1 MLKPQ
6 PAVVPLRRCRLLYND
21 LFQYLAYRCYMAA
34 FRLPEGDMPIPCCVF
49 KRSSEQCKRCKQVFG
64 SSEELMTGFCEQ
76 GGHHVH
82 TDERI
87 QESLTFIQQYFG
99 IYNPTADDILRERI
113 QEFSKRHQ
121 EYIQFCQHKF
131 GFVSAE
137 DELGQIWPSDDGDD
151 AVTTTT
157 IGQPTPEV
165 HKTATARVIT
175 ITRM

>member
-1 MLKPQ
+1 M
-6 PAVVPLRRCRLLYND
+6 
-21 LFQYLAYRCYMAA
+21 
-34 FRLPEGDMPIPCCVF
+34 
-49 KRSSEQCKRCKQVFG
+49 
-64 SSEELMTGFCEQ
+64 
-76 GGHHVH
+76 H
-82 TDERI
+82 TDERS
-87 QESLTFIQQYFG
+87 QESRAFLQQYWWTYKTTG
-99 IYNPTADDILRERI
+99 DDILRERI

>member
-1 MLKPQ
+1 M
-6 PAVVPLRRCRLLYND
+6 
-21 LFQYLAYRCYMAA
+21 
-34 FRLPEGDMPIPCCVF
+34 
-49 KRSSEQCKRCKQVFG
+49 
-64 SSEELMTGFCEQ
+64 
-76 GGHHVH
+76 H

-137 DELGQIWPSDDGDD
+137 DELGQIWPSDDGEDDGDD
-151 AVTTTT
+151 AVLKKETSL
-157 IGQPTPEV
+157 
-165 HKTATARVIT
+165 T

>member
-1 MLKPQ
+1 M
-6 PAVVPLRRCRLLYND
+6 
-21 LFQYLAYRCYMAA
+21 
-34 FRLPEGDMPIPCCVF
+34 
-49 KRSSEQCKRCKQVFG
+49 
-64 SSEELMTGFCEQ
+64 
-76 GGHHVH
+76 H

-87 QESLTFIQQYFG
+87 QESLAFIQQYWETC
-99 IYNPTADDILRERI
+99 NPTVGDILREHI
-113 QEFSKRHQ
+113 QEFCKRHQ
-121 EYIQFCQHKF
+121 EYIQCCQHKF

>member
-1 MLKPQ
+1 M
-6 PAVVPLRRCRLLYND
+6 
-21 LFQYLAYRCYMAA
+21 
-34 FRLPEGDMPIPCCVF
+34 
-49 KRSSEQCKRCKQVFG
+49 
-64 SSEELMTGFCEQ
+64 
-76 GGHHVH
+76 H

-87 QESLTFIQQYFG
+87 QESLTFIQQYCG

-113 QEFSKRHQ
+113 QEFSKLHHQ
-121 EYIQFCQHKF
+121 YIKFCQDKF

-137 DELGQIWPSDDGDD
+137 DELGQIWPSDHGDD